1 MNDAYGYH
9 PARCAAPLRRHSL
22 ELAVTKHLADAL
34 GRELEGPCGLLD
46 GVEALCLHTGRIH
59 LELRPGVD
67 LQLGRIRNVTRELE
81 AAMSAAREAGRVLRD
96 GFGWQHSIRYKGE
109 VDLVTEVDER
119 AEQVIKEIL
128 LGAFPAYG
136 MLAEEGGRLSGEEDA
151 RWIVD
156 PLDGT
161 TNYAHGLSIFAVS
174 IALQRADE
182 MVLGVVHDPVRE
194 ETFIAERGAGATLN
208 DEPIGVSDTDEPIRA
223 LIATGFPYDRA
234 EMPEALEI
242 FGRFAALTR
251 GMRRLGSTALDLCY
265 VASGRLDG
273 YYERGIW
280 AWDIAAGSLI
290 LEEAG
295 GTVTDYR
302 GGALDLEGREIVASN
317 GALHPTLVGITGGNR
332 G

>member
-1 MNDAYGYH
+1 
-9 PARCAAPLRRHSL
+9 LRL
-22 ELAVTKHLADAL
+22 
-34 GRELEGPCGLLD
+34 
-46 GVEALCLHTGRIH
+46 
-59 LELRPGVD
+59 GVD
-67 LQLGRIRNVTRELE
+67 LLLGRIWNLTRELE
-81 AAMSAAREAGRVLRD
+81 AAMSAAREAGRVLRE

-128 LGAFPAYG
+128 FGAFPAYG
-136 MLAEEGGRLSGEEDA
+136 MLAEEGGRLSGEEDT

-161 TNYAHGLSIFAVS
+161 TNYAHGLPIFAVS
-174 IALQRADE
+174 IALERVGE
-182 MVLGVVHDPVRE
+182 VVLGVVHDPMRE

-208 DEPIGVSDTDEPIRA
+208 GRPIGVSDTDELIRA

-234 EMPEALEI
+234 EMPEALEL
-242 FGRFAALTR
+242 FGSFAALTR
-251 GMRRLGSTALDLCY
+251 GMRRLGSTALDLSY

-295 GTVTDYR
+295 GRVTDYR
-302 GGALDLEGREIVASN
+302 GGALDLEGREIMASN
-317 GALHPTLVGITGGNR
+317 GALHPALVSITGGNR
-332 G
+332 S